1 MPFVITAADR
11 ASFLRCRRQWD
22 FGARTRQDLEPLRPA
37 LPDLDRAVRDAL
49 AVYYFPG
56 MWDWDRGVRLPL
68 VVQELERAL
77 DRQRRR
83 GGSGGDPA
91 DPPGQE
97 ALEAG
102 PPGREALEAGPP
114 GREALE
120 AGPPWQ
126 EALEAGRALL
136 ASYFAWAPAADRF
149 SPVLV
154 ETDFEVDVLDPA
166 RPGSGLVTPD
176 GQVIRYT
183 GRVDLMAVDARDA
196 YWIVRHRVV
205 DGDWP
210 PTEQLV
216 SDEEQVAACWA
227 WEQFYL
233 GMAMTGIV
241 WNEIRRPPRTAAGR
255 PGPPRPRRPWWRRPA
270 RAAGPAVRQ
279 HEPSGGGRSIPQ
291 HRRMYVQ
298 ASPPARVEPVEQ
310 QTEEGYRRTWLRR
323 SPADVAEAGR
333 RLAADLAEMAR
344 PDAGVYPEPSDRNC
358 PPCPFLAPCQALMDG
373 HDAGPILRSGYRRRP
388 PDGPEEGRLG
398 GRAWG
403 MGRGAAPPRFRGHPR
418 A

>member
-37 LPDLDRAVRDAL
+37 LPDLDRALRDAL

-77 DRQRRR
+77 DRQRQR
-83 GGSGGDPA
+83 GGRGGDPA
-91 DPPGQE
+91 
-97 ALEAG
+97 G
-102 PPGREALEAGPP
+102 PAD
-114 GREALE
+114 
-120 AGPPWQ
+120 PPWQ
-126 EALEAGRALL
+126 QALEAGRALL

-166 RPGSGLVTPD
+166 RPGSGLVAPD

-210 PTEQLV
+210 STEQLV
-216 SDEEQVAACWA
+216 SDEEQVAVCWA

-241 WNEIRRPPRTAAGR
+241 WNEVRRPYGPAAGR
-255 PGPPRPRRPWWRRPA
+255 PEPPRPRRPWWRRPA

-298 ASPPARVEPVEQ
+298 ASQQARVEPIEQ
-310 QTEEGYRRTWLRR
+310 QTEGGYRRTWLRR

-333 RLAADLAEMAR
+333 RAGRR
-344 PDAGVYPEPSDRNC
+344 PGR
-358 PPCPFLAPCQALMDG
+358 DG
-373 HDAGPILRSGYRRRP
+373 PARRRRLP
-388 PDGPEEGRLG
+388 RALRPELPAVPVPGPVPGPDGRARRRASPAVRLPSPAAG
-398 GRAWG
+398 WP
-403 MGRGAAPPRFRGHPR
+403 GRGPPGRPGLGHGAGRRAAEIPGPPRG
-418 A
+418 

>member
-77 DRQRRR
+77 DRQRQR
-83 GGSGGDPA
+83 GGGGSDRADPA
-91 DPPGQE
+91 G
-97 ALEAG
+97 A
-102 PPGREALEAGPP
+102 
-114 GREALE
+114 
-120 AGPPWQ
+120 PWQ
-126 EALEAGRALL
+126 QALEAGRALL
-136 ASYFAWAPAADRF
+136 ASYFAWAPATDRF

-210 PTEQLV
+210 PTEQLI

-233 GMAMTGIV
+233 GMAMTGIL
-241 WNEIRRPPRTAAGR
+241 WNEVRRPPGPAAAR
-255 PGPPRPRRPWWRRPA
+255 PRPRRPWWRRSA

-298 ASPPARVEPVEQ
+298 ASPPPRIEPIEQ
-310 QTEEGYRRTWLRR
+310 QTEDGYRRTWLRR
-323 SPADVAEAGR
+323 SQADVAEAGR

-358 PPCPFLAPCQALMDG
+358 PPCPFLDPCQALMDG
-373 HDAGPILRSGYRRRP
+373 HDAGPILRSGYRSRP